1 MAVEWPARKG
11 VDAEGDREYIAPEI
25 LLGQIDKPAD
35 IFALGLIILETACN
49 VFLPDNGPA
58 WQALRSGDLSNVGTL
73 TGGEAN
79 AVVRDANGIPIEH
92 ESRISHIGD
101 DGEIGSI
108 SPGALGKLRGFP
120 FGAMTHDPSNLFGA
134 HKRREEH
141 IPPDFM
147 KDPENLV
154 SLDNLVKR
162 MLSPN
167 PADRPTAKDLLAT
180 YSITWVNN
188 RRTAGATVY
197 EGNWGPEQP
206 EPAYLDD
213 TEMTDV

>member
-1 MAVEWPARKG
+1 MAVEWPAGKG
-11 VDAEGDREYIAPEI
+11 VDGEGDREYIAPEI
-25 LLGQIDKPAD
+25 LLGQFDKPAD
-35 IFALGLIILETACN
+35 IFALGLIMLETACN
-49 VFLPDNGPA
+49 VYLPDNGPS
-58 WQALRSGDLSNVGTL
+58 WQALRSGDLSNVGIL

-79 AVVRDANGIPIEH
+79 VVFRDANGIPIEH
-92 ESRISHIGD
+92 ESSISQIGE
-101 DGEIGSI
+101 DGELNSA

-134 HKRREEH
+134 QRRREERV
-141 IPPDFM
+141 PPNFM
-147 KDPENLV
+147 KTPDNPV
-154 SLDNLVKR
+154 SLDNLVRR

-167 PADRPTAKDLLAT
+167 PVDRPTAKELLAT
-180 YSITWVNN
+180 YSIAWVDS

-206 EPAYLDD
+206 EPAYADD